1 MFKQLKFSKNNYL
14 FLSLGFAIFLIIII
28 IFIFI
33 YKKQD
38 ENDSFVI
45 NPNPITFLT
54 LTESQAFMQNDSDNY
69 IKNLSI
75 YDLRARKVLTNDDYL
90 KIAINSCLEFNETQK
105 EKLMKCCGEAI
116 KFFNNNYKW
125 VFALTNNTYEEG
137 FPHTRGAVIFISP
150 TIINYNETELIKT
163 LIHESIHIYQRF
175 NKMAIQDYLNQNGYF
190 ISRKRD
196 KTSLIR
202 ANPDLDEYI
211 YKNRDGKE
219 LIAYYNSENP
229 KGITDIQ
236 LSVSAEEHP
245 FEKMAYS
252 IADNYIKSL
261 MLKYKNI

>member
-1 MFKQLKFSKNNYL
+1 MIRQFKFSKNNYL
-14 FLSLGFAIFLIIII
+14 FLLLGFLIIITL
-28 IFIFI
+28 FIFI
-33 YKKQD
+33 YKNQTNND
-38 ENDSFVI
+38 EESFII
-45 NPNPITFLT
+45 NPNPISFLT
-54 LTESQAFMQNDSDNY
+54 LAESQSFIQNDSDNY

-75 YDLRARKVLTNDDYL
+75 YDLRARKALTNDDYL
-90 KIAINSCLEFNETQK
+90 KTAINSCLEFNETQK
-105 EKLMKCCGEAI
+105 EKLIKCCGEAI

-125 VFALTNNTYEEG
+125 VFALTNNNYEEG

-175 NKMAIQDYLNQNGYF
+175 NKIAIQDYLNQNGYF

-196 KTSLIR
+196 TVLLIR

-211 YKNRDGKE
+211 YKNKDGKE

>member
-1 MFKQLKFSKNNYL
+1 MIRQLKFNKNNYL
-14 FLSLGFAIFLIIII
+14 FLLLGFAIIIIL
-28 IFIFI
+28 FIFI
-33 YKKQD
+33 YKNQND
-38 ENDSFVI
+38 DNENFII

-54 LTESQAFMQNDSDNY
+54 LAESQSFMRNDSDNY

-75 YDLRARKVLTNDDYL
+75 YDLRARKALTNDDYL
-90 KIAINSCLEFNETQK
+90 NTAINSCLEFNEQQK
-105 EKLMKCCGEAI
+105 EKLIKCCGEAI

-125 VFALTNNTYEEG
+125 VFALANNNYEEG

-150 TIINYNETELIKT
+150 IIINYNETELIKT

-175 NKMAIQDYLNQNGYF
+175 NKIAIQDYLNQNGYF

-196 KTSLIR
+196 TVLLIR

-211 YKNRDGKE
+211 YKNKEGKE